1 MIEGE
6 CPNQMVFN
14 WERGHGGCW
23 SEGSRGGYGEGGGGD
38 SITANAMIMKRR
50 PTNVTETN
58 QYPAFV
64 A

>member
-1 MIEGE
+1 
-6 CPNQMVFN
+6 MVFN

-23 SEGSRGGYGEGGGGD
+23 FEGSRGGYGEGEVE
-38 SITANAMIMKRR
+38 SITANAMIMTRR
-50 PTNVTETN
+50 PTNVTKTN